1 MSTLV
6 GDLRSFKESSLSAE
20 QMAQFL
26 VLKCQL
32 DETYITEEVIEEKPA
47 KRRGRKASEETPQSK
62 EPVQPEK
69 PAGIQEDPSKA
80 PTAAK
85 PKAAQQETK

>member
-69 PAGIQEDPSKA
+69 PAGSQD
-80 PTAAK
+80 T
-85 PKAAQQETK
+85 PKAAVTPKEKAVQQETK